1 MFAFDFNEHIWS
13 VLGKDIIIDDNNCS
27 KEQKRQRRDIDV
39 MMMRWKNLPYIV
51 NEEMNHK

>member
-39 MMMRWKNLPYIV
+39 MMMRWKNVPYIV